1 MTIPANL
8 FVEAPEVQDRALT
21 RLNSDINAWPEEIIQ
36 KLRERAP
43 QTASLSCMVK
53 FQKKDEENGTSTG
66 SVVITTPESAVIV
79 PVIIK
84 DFTLYPMDV
93 MIAKSKIL
101 PLTPDYLQEVI
112 SKNQVFDRIEEY
124 PTYGGLGRFEDANL
138 WNAVYPPSLGRYA
151 YASAGYPML
160 DLISDNIDGKELKE
174 WLSAN
179 PKYLVGFHKHG
190 HIEVLSRI
198 TKRTKLANLKP
209 VNMNEFKPSADNLIP
224 RNIYML
230 MRENPNKYSLL
241 SSSDK
246 VFSPAFEDLDRGR
259 ACKFLST
266 ISDCVQDDINEVDQ
280 NGEKV
285 LIPPAPA
292 PGAVLARTDTE
303 IPESADHFDHY
314 SVKKKNG
321 VSVEGMVIPKVID
334 FNQEP
339 VKVKLFLGK
348 TMSTMQPEIWGIRLK
363 NSRFK
368 PLHSNP
374 RVGQTG
380 TFIYQPDQSHAIATV
395 PITIKTVCDD
405 AGVLTI
411 SAMDLMGRQ
420 YNLKINPAMGLKRIA
435 KTPEKYYMLPK
446 EMKWVVMEEFGEV
459 TSSPADYAVKT
470 AGSVLTDRPV
480 KVIPTGYD
488 LYSVKGLD
496 KYAQAAGWDATNL
509 TKPQVKFLLTCLGAP
524 QEKIATLL
532 EHGRIYGQGEIHNL
546 NFLPTVAEKIAG
558 ARPKAAKLMKAA
570 AKIKRNFFKEASYV
584 DSAQTVDALLSLNFV
599 SPDNISKFV
608 GKIPHFKATI
618 SNLASALLGSRI
630 GIKEIP
636 EEACAVAMHK
646 LIEVVDGLER
656 LRASQ
661 EVKPA

>member
-1 MTIPANL
+1 MTIPASL
-8 FVEAPEVQDRALT
+8 FVEAPEVQDRSLT
-21 RLNSDINAWPEEIIQ
+21 RLNSDMNAWPEEIIQ

-53 FQKKDEENGTSTG
+53 FQKKDEENGTATG
-66 SVVITTPESAVIV
+66 SVVITTPESAIIV
-79 PVIIK
+79 PIIIK
-84 DFTLYPMDV
+84 DFTLYPLDV

-101 PLTPDYLQEVI
+101 PLTPDYLQEAI
-112 SKNQVFDRIEEY
+112 SRNQVFDRIEEY

-160 DLISDNIDGKELKE
+160 DLISDNLDGTTLKE
-174 WLSAN
+174 WLKAN
-179 PKYLVGFHKHG
+179 PAHAVGFHKNG
-190 HIEVLSRI
+190 HSELLKKV
-198 TKRTKLANLKP
+198 ANLKP
-209 VNMNEFKPSADNLIP
+209 VNMNEFKPGADNLIP
-224 RNIYML
+224 RNVRML
-230 MRENPNKYSLL
+230 MRESPNKYTLL
-241 SSSDK
+241 SSNDK
-246 VFSPAFEDLDRGR
+246 VFSPAFEHLDRGC
-259 ACKFLST
+259 ACNFLST

-285 LIPPAPA
+285 LLLPPPA
-292 PGAVLARTDTE
+292 PGAVLAQTDTE

-321 VSVEGMVIPKVID
+321 VSVVGMVIPKVID
-334 FNQEP
+334 FDQEP
-339 VKVKLFLGK
+339 VKLKLFLGK
-348 TMSTMQPEIWGIRLK
+348 TMSTMQPEIWGVRLK
-363 NSRFK
+363 NNRFQ
-368 PLHSNP
+368 PIHSNP

-380 TFIYQPDQSHAIATV
+380 TFMYQPDQSHALATV
-395 PITIKTVCDD
+395 PVTIKTICED

-411 SAMDLMGRQ
+411 AAMDLLGRQ
-420 YNLKINPAMGLKRIA
+420 YNLKVNPAMGLKRIA
-435 KTPEKYYMLPK
+435 KTPDKYYMLPK

-480 KVIPTGYD
+480 KIIPTGYD
-488 LYSVKGLD
+488 QYSVKGLG

-509 TKPQVKFLLTCLGAP
+509 SRPQVKFLLTCLGAP
-524 QEKIATLL
+524 QEKIAALF
-532 EHGRIYGQGEIHNL
+532 EQGRRSGQGEIHNL
-546 NFLPTVAEKIAG
+546 NFLPTVAEKIAEF
-558 ARPKAAKLMKAA
+558 RPKAAKLVKSAG
-570 AKIKRNFFKEASYV
+570 KIKRTLFKEASYI

-599 SPDNISKFV
+599 TPDNISKFV

-618 SNLASALLGSRI
+618 SNLASTLLGCRL
-630 GIKEIP
+630 GIKELP
-636 EEACAVAMHK
+636 EEACAVAMQK

-661 EVKPA
+661 EVQPS

>member
-8 FVEAPEVQDRALT
+8 FVEAPEVQDRSLT
-21 RLNSDINAWPEEIIQ
+21 RLNSDLNAWPEEIIQ

-53 FQKKDEENGTSTG
+53 FQKKDEENGTATG

-79 PVIIK
+79 PLIIK
-84 DFTLYPMDV
+84 DFTLYPLDV

-160 DLISDNIDGKELKE
+160 DLISDDLDGTPLKE
-174 WLSAN
+174 WIKAN
-179 PKYLVGFHKHG
+179 PTYALGFSKHG
-190 HIEVLSRI
+190 HAELIR
-198 TKRTKLANLKP
+198 KLANLKP
-209 VNMNEFKPSADNLIP
+209 VNMNEFKPGEDNLIP
-224 RNIYML
+224 RNVRML
-230 MRENPNKYSLL
+230 MRESPNKYTLL
-241 SSSDK
+241 SSNDK
-246 VFSPAFEDLDRGR
+246 VFSPAFEHLDRGC
-259 ACKFLST
+259 ACTFLST

-285 LIPPAPA
+285 LAPPPPAH
-292 PGAVLARTDTE
+292 GAVLAQTDTE

-321 VSVEGMVIPKVID
+321 VSVVGMVIPKVID

-339 VKVKLFLGK
+339 VKLKLFLGK
-348 TMSTMQPEIWGIRLK
+348 TMSTMQPEIWGVRLK

-368 PLHSNP
+368 PIHSNP

-380 TFIYQPDQSHAIATV
+380 TFMYQPDQSHALATV
-395 PITIKTVCDD
+395 PVTIKTICEDL
-405 AGVLTI
+405 GVLTI

-420 YNLKINPAMGLKRIA
+420 YNIKVNPAMGLKRIA
-435 KTPEKYYMLPK
+435 KTPDKYYMLPK

-480 KVIPTGYD
+480 KIIPTGYD
-488 LYSVKGLD
+488 QYSVKGLG
-496 KYAQAAGWDATNL
+496 KYAQAAGWDASNL

-524 QEKIATLL
+524 QEKIAALF
-532 EHGRIYGQGEIHNL
+532 EQGRRSGQGEIHNL
-546 NFLPTVAEKIAG
+546 NFLPTVAEKIAEF
-558 ARPKAAKLMKAA
+558 RPKAAKLVKSA
-570 AKIKRNFFKEASYV
+570 AKIKRTLFKEASYI

-599 SPDNISKFV
+599 SPSNISKFV

-618 SNLASALLGSRI
+618 SNLASALLASRL
-630 GIKEIP
+630 GVKEIP
-636 EEACAVAMHK
+636 EESCAVAMEK

-661 EVKPA
+661 EVQPA